1 MFLIE
6 STQYNILVDLKKVML
21 MTEKVPN
28 TNETRL
34 MAFAYKDYKQR
45 YPITLMTGTE
55 EQCADAIKK
64 IGSAYRQMPLGRCQ
78 I

>member
-21 MTEKVPN
+21 MTQKATDSN
-28 TNETRL
+28 KIML
-34 MAFAYKDYKQR
+34 IAYLYKDYKKE
-45 YPITLMTGTE
+45 YPMVLMTGTK

-64 IGSAYRQMPLGRCQ
+64 ISSAYQQKSSGRCQ

>member
-6 STQYNILVDLKKVML
+6 STQSNILVDLKKVML
-21 MTEKVPN
+21 ITQKA
-28 TNETRL
+28 TNSNKNIL
-34 MAFAYKDYKQR
+34 IAYSYKDYKKE
-45 YPITLMTGTE
+45 YPIVLMTGTE

-64 IGSAYRQMPLGRCQ
+64 IGYAYQQKSSGRCQ